1 VKYFKNIIP
10 FEEDFLKIIIIGAG
24 KVGLQIAQT
33 LSREN
38 HDITIIDKREDIRED
53 IDSNLDIMTII
64 GNGANVRTLEEA
76 GIREADMLIAVARND
91 EINMISCMA
100 AKQFNVASTVA
111 RIRNSEYMY
120 NGSLSKEKLGIDYV
134 INPDRATAEEIVR
147 LLKTPSNVCEAQD
160 FADGKISLFGIKIE
174 EDSHFANKK
183 IRDINFGCQTL
194 MVAIFRENALLI
206 PTGDHEIKIGDQIYL
221 LTEKGN
227 CSDLELLCDKKNGL
241 LQNVLIFGGSNIG
254 IQAASL
260 LNKIGIKTKLIE
272 IDKQKCEKI
281 SELLP
286 HTLVINGDGTN
297 IELLKEEGIEETDGF
312 VAVTGYDEEN
322 LLVSLLAQ
330 HLGTKKVIAKI
341 SRTNYIPILEK
352 IGVDAV
358 VNPHL
363 TTVSAILRFLNRD
376 ELISLTLL
384 KEGELEV
391 VELIAQKYSKINN
404 KSLKLI
410 DFPDNTIIG
419 AIIRNDEIIIPHGED
434 FIMEGDKVF
443 LFTQRTEI
451 KKIEQ
456 LFYKVG

>member
-1 VKYFKNIIP
+1 
-10 FEEDFLKIIIIGAG
+10 
-24 KVGLQIAQT
+24 
-33 LSREN
+33 
-38 HDITIIDKREDIRED
+38 
-53 IDSNLDIMTII
+53 M
-64 GNGANVRTLEEA
+64 
-76 GIREADMLIAVARND
+76 
-91 EINMISCMA
+91 
-100 AKQFNVASTVA
+100 
-111 RIRNSEYMY
+111 
-120 NGSLSKEKLGIDYV
+120 
-134 INPDRATAEEIVR
+134 R

-160 FADGKISLFGIKIE
+160 FADGKISLFGLKIE

-206 PTGDHEIKIGDQIYL
+206 PTGDHEIKIGDQVYL

-272 IDKQKCEKI
+272 IDKQKSETI

-358 VNPHL
+358 S
-363 TTVSAILRFLNRD
+363 T
-376 ELISLTLL
+376 LI
-384 KEGELEV
+384 
-391 VELIAQKYSKINN
+391 
-404 KSLKLI
+404 
-410 DFPDNTIIG
+410 
-419 AIIRNDEIIIPHGED
+419 
-434 FIMEGDKVF
+434 
-443 LFTQRTEI
+443 
-451 KKIEQ
+451 
-456 LFYKVG
+456 